1 MDGLR
6 ILYQHRTLGDGAE
19 GIHIIE
25 MVKAFQRLG
34 HQVDMAGVEVTSSRS
49 QTQRPS
55 LVSKV
60 RRALPAPGFEVA
72 QFVTSGGTYLP
83 MRRRIVSYK
92 PDFIYKRH
100 ARYDFGTVLAARRR
114 GTPLILEVNCVYSAP
129 SLRRYEPVSFSASLT
144 RVERWI
150 FDHADENIVVSTP
163 LKHELHVVAPH
174 ASAVVMS
181 NGVDHRHFVP
191 NLEAGAAVRQ
201 RLGLGNEVVVGFV
214 GTLWKWHGLDL
225 LVDAF
230 SRVAGEGRVKL
241 LIVGD
246 GEMREPLREMS
257 QARNLQDRVIFT
269 GRVSHEQVAGYV
281 AAMDITVL
289 PAEHRSHASPMKV
302 IEYMAA
308 GKPVV
313 APRLPNLQELL
324 TDGIDGLLFP
334 DKNAE
339 ALAQTI
345 GRVSADEPLRRRLG
359 AAARAKV
366 EHELNWDRNARKV
379 IDIFERIRDRRLQ

>member
-1 MDGLR
+1 MAPLR

-25 MVKAFQRLG
+25 MVKALRRLG
-34 HQVDMAGVEVTSSRS
+34 HDVQIDGAEVTSSRS

-55 LVSKV
+55 LVSTV
-60 RRALPAPGFEVA
+60 RQALPAWGFEAA
-72 QFVTSGGTYLP
+72 QFVTSGGTYAP
-83 MRRRIVSYK
+83 IRRRIAAYK

-100 ARYDFGTVLAARRR
+100 AKYDFGTVAAARQS
-114 GTPLILEVNCVYSAP
+114 GIPLILEVNCVYSAP
-129 SLRRYEPVSFSASLT
+129 SLRRYEPASFPASLE

-150 FDHADENIVVSTP
+150 FDHSDENIVVSTA
-163 LKHELHVVAPH
+163 LKHELHAVAPK

-181 NGVDHRHFVP
+181 NGVDHRLFVP
-191 NLEAGAAVRQ
+191 DPAAGATVRR
-201 RLGLGNEVVVGFV
+201 RLGFGNEVVVGFV

-225 LVDAF
+225 LLEAF
-230 SRVAGEGRVKL
+230 TRIARNGQVKL

-246 GEMREPLREMS
+246 GEMREPLRELS
-257 QARNLQDRVIFT
+257 QARSLQDHVVFT
-269 GRVSHEQVAGYV
+269 GRVPHEQVAGHV
-281 AAMDITVL
+281 AAMDVTVL

-313 APRLPNLQELL
+313 APRLPNLQEIL
-324 TDGIDGLLFP
+324 TDGVDGLLF
-334 DKNAE
+334 AE
-339 ALAQTI
+339 KDAGALADAI
-345 GRVSADEPLRRRLG
+345 GRVSSDQALRQRLG

-366 EHELNWDRNARKV
+366 EHELNWDSNARKV
-379 IDIFERIRDRRLQ
+379 IEIYERVCRKRQ